1 MKSLGYVDDI
11 ALVATG
17 KNFMKTACQ
26 LQHMMVKEDG
36 GLQWSKKHNSRFKVS
51 KSVVLHA
58 T

>member
-11 ALVATG
+11 TLVATG
-17 KNFMKTACQ
+17 KDFMKTGCQ
-26 LQHMMVKEDG
+26 LQHMMMKEDG
-36 GLQWSKKHNSRFKVS
+36 GLQWSKEHNSRFKVS